1 MDRIHIEGIEFHG
14 FHGVPEAE
22 RAIGHRYRVDLTLEL
37 NLRAAGESD
46 DLGAT
51 IDYGEAAR
59 CAVEIGTGA
68 SVQLVE
74 SLAERMAAALLAGF
88 AAIRAVEVRV
98 AKLQPPIPLPV
109 EACAVQIRR
118 ERQDA

>member
-1 MDRIHIEGIEFHG
+1 M
-14 FHGVPEAE
+14 
-22 RAIGHRYRVDLTLEL
+22 
-37 NLRAAGESD
+37 
-46 DLGAT
+46 
-51 IDYGEAAR
+51 
-59 CAVEIGTGA
+59 EIGTGA